1 MTRKYSRDPEQ
12 NAELAAQHAF
22 EARVTGVSVETYWGE
37 DDYQE
42 DRDWHDTDAGWD
54 EDCDGDDEWTE
65 EDEADIAAFRAEYEA
80 TKATKRIEDM
90 ARADGLLDRGSSMA
104 DQADLFRMTNKD
116 R

>member
-1 MTRKYSRDPEQ
+1 MTRKYSDNPEQ

-37 DDYQE
+37 DDYEE
-42 DRDWHDTDAGWD
+42 DRDWHDTDCD
-54 EDCDGDDEWTE
+54 EDDEWTE

-80 TKATKRIEDM
+80 TKQMKRDEDM
-90 ARADGLLDRGSSMA
+90 ARADGLLDRRPSMA
-104 DQADLFRMTNKD
+104 DQADLFRMIEKD

>member
-1 MTRKYSRDPEQ
+1 MTRKYSDDPAQ

-42 DRDWHDTDAGWD
+42 DREWGDVGWD
-54 EDCDGDDEWTE
+54 EEEADDEWTE

-80 TKATKRIEDM
+80 TKQMKQDEAM
-90 ARADGLLDRGSSMA
+90 ARADGLLEPRTSLAHHVDFIRMGDK
-104 DQADLFRMTNKD
+104 DQ
-116 R
+116 

>member
-1 MTRKYSRDPEQ
+1 MTRKYSDNPEQ

-42 DRDWHDTDAGWD
+42 DRDWHDTD
-54 EDCDGDDEWTE
+54 CDGDDEWTE

-80 TKATKRIEDM
+80 MKTTKRDEAM

-104 DQADLFRMTNKD
+104 DQADLFRMADKD

>member
-1 MTRKYSRDPEQ
+1 MTRKYSDNPEQ

-22 EARVTGVSVETYWGE
+22 EARITGVSVETYWGE

-42 DRDWHDTDAGWD
+42 DRDWHDT
-54 EDCDGDDEWTE
+54 DCDGDDEWTE

-80 TKATKRIEDM
+80 MTQQKRIEDM

-104 DQADLFRMTNKD
+104 DQADLFRMIEKD

>member
-1 MTRKYSRDPEQ
+1 MTRKYSDNPEQ

-22 EARVTGVSVETYWGE
+22 EARITGVS
-37 DDYQE
+37 
-42 DRDWHDTDAGWD
+42 TDAYWAESEADQYDGD
-54 EDCDGDDEWTE
+54 EYADECDGDDEWTA

-80 TKATKRIEDM
+80 MKATKRIEDM
-90 ARADGLLDRGSSMA
+90 ARADGLLGRGSSMA

>member
-1 MTRKYSRDPEQ
+1 MTRKYSDNPEQ

-42 DRDWHDTDAGWD
+42 ERDWHDT
-54 EDCDGDDEWTE
+54 DCDGDDEWTE

-80 TKATKRIEDM
+80 MTQQKRIEDM
-90 ARADGLLDRGSSMA
+90 ARADGLLDRRFSHA
-104 DQADLFRMTNKD
+104 DHFDFIRMTEKD